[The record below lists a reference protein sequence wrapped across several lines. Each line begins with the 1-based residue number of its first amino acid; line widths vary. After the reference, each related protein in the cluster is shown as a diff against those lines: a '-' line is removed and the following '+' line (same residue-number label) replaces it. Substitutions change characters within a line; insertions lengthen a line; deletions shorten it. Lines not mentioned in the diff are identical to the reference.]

1 MIKKLSAAHQEI
13 EIIDDAY
20 FEIKNWTL
28 FHTQKN
34 KQNKHL
40 LALRQN
46 E

>member
-1 MIKKLSAAHQEI
+1 MIKKLGAAHQEI
-13 EIIDDAY
+13 ADAY

-28 FHTQKN
+28 FHTKKN

-40 LALRQN
+40 LALRQI